1 MSKLIVYGCS
11 FSLPFDDL
19 FQGVEKG
26 WPELLALELKL
37 EYVNRAVAGS
47 GWNNISLNIEEDIL
61 SGKISKEDLII
72 ISPSYFQRITFPELI
87 IEGTRQSY
95 DLIGKYGKPQDSYVK
110 LNIQRFCYKLHS
122 LNEMGY
128 RAYGWCWTPTGNRKE
143 KTTNSNLLK
152 YIDLLIPTPDG
163 SLFWEDW
170 ILDNPKYML
179 IQGGPIK
186 GSLDFKGDTH
196 FSKHGHKEVSNYFKS
211 FLLPIYN

>member
-19 FQGVEKG
+19 HQGIEKG

-95 DLIGKYGKPQDSYVK
+95 DLIGKY
-110 LNIQRFCYKLHS
+110 
-122 LNEMGY
+122 
-128 RAYGWCWTPTGNRKE
+128 
-143 KTTNSNLLK
+143 
-152 YIDLLIPTPDG
+152 
-163 SLFWEDW
+163 
-170 ILDNPKYML
+170 
-179 IQGGPIK
+179 
-186 GSLDFKGDTH
+186 
-196 FSKHGHKEVSNYFKS
+196 
-211 FLLPIYN
+211 